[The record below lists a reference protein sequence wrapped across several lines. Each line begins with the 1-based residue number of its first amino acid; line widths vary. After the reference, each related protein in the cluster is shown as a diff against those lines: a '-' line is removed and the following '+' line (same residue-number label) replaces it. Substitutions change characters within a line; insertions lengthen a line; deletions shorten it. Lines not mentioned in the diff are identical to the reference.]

1 MKFIIKNQID
11 RNDYDQDQKLKK
23 YFRESSGKIDEINS
37 IKYRF
42 KVTADEIISS
52 TNKKATTDTVTAKN
66 EFTLPPPR
74 NNCCVSSSQ
83 NITRVTGS

>member
-37 IKYRF
+37 IKYGF

-52 TNKKATTDTVTAKN
+52 TNKKAATDTVTAKN
-66 EFTLPPPR
+66 EFTLPPPQ